1 MKVADL
7 IEGFLPRTPMRM
19 TNEMLVLRD
28 LPLAAWATKTGRAI
42 FVLAGCRRH
51 QRATGRSAGPAQL
64 PLDRLSEI
72 LREMKSVGDLT
83 GLRSPFTRALG
94 EQTAPISTDDFK
106 PRGDLSANWPSPRLS
121 DPEKHVYD
129 LTPLKIHHDCA
140 VCPAFAPTPIVDA
153 RHPNGC
159 RRIPIRDSALP
170 CARIVSSLTG
180 ARPDVPSA
188 ALLASRRR
196 YGQINERV
204 RRHDAFR

>member
-1 MKVADL
+1 MLRQMKPCSLGNLAESHPFFVKVADL

-72 LREMKSVGDLT
+72 LQEMKSVGDLT

-94 EQTAPISTDDFK
+94 EQTAPISTDDF
-106 PRGDLSANWPSPRLS
+106 DLGATSQ
-121 DPEKHVYD
+121 
-129 LTPLKIHHDCA
+129 
-140 VCPAFAPTPIVDA
+140 PI
-153 RHPNGC
+153 G
-159 RRIPIRDSALP
+159 
-170 CARIVSSLTG
+170 
-180 ARPDVPSA
+180 
-188 ALLASRRR
+188 RRR
-196 YGQINERV
+196 G
-204 RRHDAFR
+204 